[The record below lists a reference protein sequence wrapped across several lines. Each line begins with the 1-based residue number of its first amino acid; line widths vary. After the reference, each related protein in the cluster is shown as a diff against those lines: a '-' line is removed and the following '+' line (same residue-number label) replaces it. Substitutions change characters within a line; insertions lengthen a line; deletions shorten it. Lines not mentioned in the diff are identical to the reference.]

1 MESLN
6 SKKRERPYTR
16 TEKKIKFILMTVCV
30 ALVFLMSGMA
40 SAALT
45 VTANHDHIK
54 IDFFYHGSTVS
65 IRGVS
70 DPGTDLII
78 KITAPSSHQLFR
90 QKGKVAGLL
99 WMNVGEL
106 KFDNVPLLYSLHST
120 KKISDI
126 LSNEERDKYQIGY
139 DSMGKQAEIQPVA
152 NEADKNKWFNEF
164 IKYQKDSKLYAES
177 EGDVSLTRN
186 AGEQYYYV
194 LSPWPYQATP
204 GEYTVTVYAI
214 KDKKVV
220 ETSATKVWVE
230 QVGLVKS
237 FAEMAKN
244 SAALYGAIS
253 IIAALAAGF
262 GVGIIFRRGGGA
274 H

>member
-1 MESLN
+1 M
-6 SKKRERPYTR
+6 
-16 TEKKIKFILMTVCV
+16 TENKIKVFLITVCA
-30 ALVFLMSGMA
+30 ALLFLMNGKA
-40 SAALT
+40 SATLT
-45 VTANHDHIK
+45 ITANHDHIK

-70 DPGTDLII
+70 DPGTDMII
-78 KITAPSSHQLFR
+78 KIATPGGHQSLR
-90 QKGKVAGLL
+90 KKGKVAGLL

-106 KFDNVPLLYSLHST
+106 KFDHVPSLYSLHST

-126 LSNEERDKYQIGY
+126 LSGEEMDKYLIGY
-139 DSMGKQAEIQPVA
+139 GSLGKQTEIQPIA
-152 NEADKNKWFNEF
+152 NETEKAKWFDEF
-164 IKYQKDSKLYAES
+164 VKFKEASKLYAES
-177 EGDVSLTRN
+177 EGDISLSVN
-186 AGEQYYYV
+186 AGEQNYYV

-204 GEYTVTVYAI
+204 GEYIVTVYAV

-220 ETSATKVWVE
+220 ETAETKVMVE

-237 FAEMAKN
+237 FAVMAKN

-253 IIAALAAGF
+253 VIAALVAGF
-262 GVGIIFRRGGGA
+262 GVGLIFRKGGGA